1 MTPLATGLS
10 TIESVSVF
18 VMICA
23 IIFAYNHFPRVPTGG
38 RGISLSLSESGTD
51 PLSQYTCGTDCIV
64 CPRCETE
71 TNSAYRYCS
80 NCTSRLWIR

>member
-1 MTPLATGLS
+1 MTPLATELLM
-10 TIESVSVF
+10 IEFVSVF

-38 RGISLSLSESGTD
+38 RGISLSLRESGTD